1 MQMIQIIQHFN
12 KWMIMIFKKVKKNGI
27 NTAQKRVQKKNQKM
41 DHMKIQKNMK
51 KMMKNYKILVKII
64 KTNNIVQNVIL
75 V

>member
-1 MQMIQIIQHFN
+1 MIQIIQHFN

-27 NTAQKRVQKKNQKM
+27 NTVQKRVQKKNQKM
-41 DHMKIQKNMK
+41 DHMKTQKNMK

-64 KTNNIVQNVIL
+64 KTNNIAQNVIL